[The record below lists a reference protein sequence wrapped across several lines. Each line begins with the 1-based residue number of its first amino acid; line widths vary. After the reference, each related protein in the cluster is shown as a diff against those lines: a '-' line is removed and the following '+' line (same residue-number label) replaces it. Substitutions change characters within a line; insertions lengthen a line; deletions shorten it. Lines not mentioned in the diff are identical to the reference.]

1 MKKQIP
7 NFITLCN
14 LMAGSVAIMMILDDK
29 PGVAVILVL
38 IAAVLD
44 FLDGTAA
51 RLLNATSEVGKQ
63 LDSLADIV
71 SFGLVPA
78 AFIYKILLFQMDVL
92 PGDSIWN
99 SPVVS
104 LLIFISVL
112 IVPVFSAIRL
122 ARFNIQKDGDT
133 TFLGLP
139 TPAHALFWTG
149 IYYDM
154 IINGSFY
161 GQEVSISFILIIM
174 LVLAVMMI
182 TPLKMISLKFK
193 TLSFKANLFRYLILI
208 TGLVLIVFLM
218 VPGLSVVI
226 VTYILLSLVRIIL
239 T

>member
-1 MKKQIP
+1 MRKHIP

-14 LMAGSVAIMMILDDK
+14 LMAGSVAILMILGDK
-29 PGVAVILVL
+29 PGVAIILVL
-38 IAAVLD
+38 VAAVLD
-44 FLDGTAA
+44 FLDGMTA
-51 RLLNATSEVGKQ
+51 RLLNATSEIGKQ
-63 LDSLADIV
+63 LDSFADIV

-78 AFIYKILLFQMDVL
+78 AFIYKILQLQLDAL

-99 SPVVS
+99 TPVVS
-104 LLIFISVL
+104 LLVFISAL

-122 ARFNIQKDGDT
+122 ARFNIQKDGVDS
-133 TFLGLP
+133 FFGLP

-161 GQEVSISFILIIM
+161 GQEISIGFLLIMM
-174 LVLAVMMI
+174 LVLALMMI
-182 TPLKMISLKFK
+182 IPLKMISLKFK
-193 TLSFKANLFRYLILI
+193 SLNFKANIFRYLTLI
-208 TGLVLIVFLM
+208 IGLIFLIFMM
-218 VPGLSVVI
+218 VPGLSLVV

>member
-14 LMAGSVAIMMILDDK
+14 LMAGSIAIIMILDDK
-29 PGVAVILVL
+29 PGIAIVLVL
-38 IAAVLD
+38 AAAVFD
-44 FLDGTAA
+44 FLDGMTA
-51 RLLNATSEVGKQ
+51 RLLNATSEIGKQ

-78 AFIYKILLFQMDVL
+78 AFIYKILQFQMDVL
-92 PGDSIWN
+92 PGDSVWN
-99 SPVVS
+99 TPAVS
-104 LLIFISVL
+104 MMAFILVL

-122 ARFNIQKDGDT
+122 ARFNIQKDGDDS
-133 TFLGLP
+133 FLGLP

-161 GQEVSISFILIIM
+161 GKDVSIWFILIVM
-174 LVLAVMMI
+174 LVLAAMMI

-193 TLSFKANLFRYLILI
+193 TLSLKPNLFSYLILI
-208 TGLVLIVFLM
+208 AGLIFILFLM
-218 VPGLSVVI
+218 IPGLSLLI

>member
-1 MKKQIP
+1 MKKHIP

-14 LMAGSVAIMMILDDK
+14 LMAGSTAIVMILGGK
-29 PGVAVILVL
+29 PGVAVVLVL

-44 FLDGTAA
+44 FLDGMTA
-51 RLLNATSEVGKQ
+51 RLLNATSEIGKQ

-78 AFIYKILLFQMDVL
+78 AFIYKILQFQMDVL

-99 SPVVS
+99 TPAVS
-104 LLIFISVL
+104 LLVFISVL

-122 ARFNIQKDGDT
+122 ARFNLQKDGADS
-133 TFLGLP
+133 FLGLP

-161 GQEVSISFILIIM
+161 GQEISIWFILIIM

-193 TLSFKANLFRYLILI
+193 TLSFKPNIFRYLTLI
-208 TGLVLIVFLM
+208 IGLVFIVFLM
-218 VPGLSVVI
+218 VPGLSLVI
-226 VTYILLSLVRIIL
+226 VTYILLSLVRIVL